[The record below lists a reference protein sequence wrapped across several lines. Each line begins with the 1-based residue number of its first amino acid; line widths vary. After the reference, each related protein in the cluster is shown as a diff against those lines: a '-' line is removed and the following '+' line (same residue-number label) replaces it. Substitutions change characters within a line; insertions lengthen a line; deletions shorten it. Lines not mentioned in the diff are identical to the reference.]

1 MSKNFLRVKRDIL
14 RDMKE
19 GHHTQESWA
28 KIMLEHTPYLKT
40 DEDQKAFWNFIL
52 NPSDDREYKSPQFC
66 KYDCEDVV
74 VPKFQTPSRRLMTKN
89 LVMSKSL
96 SRTRSFEMGSPR
108 T

>member
-52 NPSDDREYKSPQFC
+52 KKS
-66 KYDCEDVV
+66 K
-74 VPKFQTPSRRLMTKN
+74 KN
-89 LVMSKSL
+89 QGRKMSSVL
-96 SRTRSFEMGSPR
+96 DH
-108 T
+108 

>member
-19 GHHTQESWA
+19 TGHRTQESWA

-40 DEDQKAFWNFIL
+40 DEDQEAFWNFIL

-66 KYDCEDVV
+66 KYDSEDVA
-74 VPKFQTPSRRLMTKN
+74 PSRRLMTKN

-96 SRTRSFEMGSPR
+96 SRTMSFEMGSPR